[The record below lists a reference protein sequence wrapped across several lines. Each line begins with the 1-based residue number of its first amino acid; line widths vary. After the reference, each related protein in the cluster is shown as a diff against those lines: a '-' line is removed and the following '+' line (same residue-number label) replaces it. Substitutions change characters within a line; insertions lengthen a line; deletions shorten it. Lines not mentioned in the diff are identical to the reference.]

1 MFFKLF
7 WTKLKNFDNER
18 WGIFGAGLCAIP
30 IFLILC
36 FVSPGLIESQWFVN
50 LLIFPAVY
58 GTFIAI
64 GAYLGRIF
72 NLGTFQGSQ
81 SSDQFQVHTLVKKNV
96 RTTRPIGLL
105 EKVLTTVGFIIGI
118 GLAIACCCQIAVPFV
133 SVLSVFAYLI
143 FVLGYACNVAGL
155 FNRLGSAIDGTR
167 LKQERNAI
175 LISIAL
181 GCVFSALSLIL
192 LSITGAWPFVEQ
204 PAITN
209 FFYELS
215 SSLPLGLI
223 VPVFLASSVSVITS
237 CFDYGTKSYCFLR
250 YLLGSADSALNAR
263 IGQRYHEY
271 HGALIGF
278 IIGLSIAAIFSFCFL
293 TAGISIPSMVTV
305 IFIAVTCTSVLSSVS
320 SRIGRVIDGL
330 LKEYQDESVNSHK
343 PSSKMEK
350 SRSNSFPVVYGS
362 ENNSCSGTGSNP
374 NQSFRLCRSGIF

>member
-1 MFFKLF
+1 MFFKVF

-18 WGIFGAGLCAIP
+18 WGILGAGLCAIP
-30 IFLILC
+30 IFLVLC
-36 FVSPGLIESQWFVN
+36 LSPGLIESQWFVN

-64 GAYLGRIF
+64 GAYLGRMF

-81 SSDQFQVHTLVKKNV
+81 SSDQFQVHTLIKKNV

-105 EKVLTTVGFIIGI
+105 EKALTIIGFIIGI
-118 GLAIACCCQIAVPFV
+118 GLAIACCCQIAVPFA

-155 FNRLGSAIDGTR
+155 FNRLGSAMDGTR
-167 LKQERNAI
+167 LKQEKKAI
-175 LISIAL
+175 LISVAL
-181 GCVFSALSLIL
+181 GVLFSALSLIL

-204 PAITN
+204 TAITQ

-215 SSLPLGLI
+215 SSLPLGLL

-237 CFDYGTKSYCFLR
+237 CFDYGTKSCCFLR
-250 YLLGSADSALNAR
+250 FLLGSSDAALNAR
-263 IGQRYHEY
+263 IDQRYHEY

-278 IIGLSIAAIFSFCFL
+278 IIGLSIAAIFTFCFL
-293 TAGISIPSMVTV
+293 TSGVSIPSMVTV

-330 LKEYQDESVNSHK
+330 LKEYQDESMNCPV
-343 PSSKMEK
+343 PSSKIQ
-350 SRSNSFPVVYGS
+350 RSVSFPMLYGE
-362 ENNSCSGTGSNP
+362 ENSSCSNTDHS
-374 NQSFRLCRSGIF
+374 NQSFRLCCSGRF